1 MTMTRMRVTAV
12 SDSRLISDTPYTKG
26 TEFGGVDNII
36 QPLPHGTETL
46 PSKETRMLMM
56 QTTPHAGAI
65 KYKDGSVDV
74 EDQRVPDTKRV
85 R

>member
-1 MTMTRMRVTAV
+1 V
-12 SDSRLISDTPYTKG
+12 SDSRLISDVPYTRG

-46 PSKETRMLMM
+46 PAHETRMLMM
-56 QTTPHAGAI
+56 QINREAGAI
-65 KYKDGSVDV
+65 TYADGSV
-74 EDQRVPDTKRV
+74 ELETQRVPESKRL

>member
-1 MTMTRMRVTAV
+1 MTAV
-12 SDSRLISDTPYTKG
+12 SDSRLISDTPYTQG

-46 PSKETRMLMM
+46 PAHETRMLMM

-65 KYKDGSVDV
+65 TYRDGSVDD
-74 EDQRVPDTKRV
+74 ETQRVPETKKV

>member
-1 MTMTRMRVTAV
+1 M

-26 TEFGGVDNII
+26 TEFGGVDGVI

-46 PSKETRMLMM
+46 PAHETRALIM

-65 KYKDGSVDV
+65 KYKDGSVDQ
-74 EDQRVPDTKRV
+74 ENQRVPETKRL

>member
-1 MTMTRMRVTAV
+1 V
-12 SDSRLISDTPYTKG
+12 SDSRLISDTPYTRG

-46 PSKETRMLMM
+46 PAHETRMLMTH
-56 QTTPHAGAI
+56 TTPHAGAI
-65 KYKDGSVDV
+65 QYADGSVDI
-74 EDQRVPDTKRV
+74 ETQRVPETKRI

>member
-1 MTMTRMRVTAV
+1 MRRKVTAV

-26 TEFGGVDNII
+26 TEFGGVDGII

-46 PSKETRMLMM
+46 PAHETRMLMTH
-56 QTTPHAGAI
+56 TTPHAGAI
-65 KYKDGSVDV
+65 TYKDGSVDI
-74 EDQRVPDTKRV
+74 ETQRVPETKRI

>member
-1 MTMTRMRVTAV
+1 M
-12 SDSRLISDTPYTKG
+12 SDSRLISDVPYTRG

-46 PSKETRMLMM
+46 PAHETRMLMT
-56 QTTPHAGAI
+56 QINKEAGAI
-65 KYKDGSVDV
+65 TYADGSV
-74 EDQRVPDTKRV
+74 ELETQRVPETKRV

>member
-1 MTMTRMRVTAV
+1 M
-12 SDSRLISDTPYTKG
+12 SDSRLISDVPYTRG
-26 TEFGGVDNII
+26 TEFGGVDNVI

-46 PSKETRMLMM
+46 PAHETRMLMM

-65 KYKDGSVDV
+65 QYKDGSVDI
-74 EDQRVPDTKRV
+74 ETQRVPETKRL